1 MKNIIKTIL
10 ITGCSSGIGY
20 RVAHDLHAMGYRVFA
35 TARNAND
42 VERLVSEG
50 LEALQLDVTDTQ
62 SMDKALDAILSR
74 TGGTLDA
81 LFNNAGYGQPG
92 ALEDL
97 SPDALRA
104 QFETN
109 VFGLHTLTCKVLP
122 VMRRQG
128 YGRII
133 HNSSVLGLISLRFRG
148 AYNASKYA
156 MEALAD
162 TMRLELDGSGIYV
175 SLVEPGPITSS
186 FRKNAYTHFKR
197 EIDVKNSAHHEAY
210 QKAIARF
217 EKEGGKDPFELDASA
232 VTKKILHALRA
243 SRPQPHYYVTLPTYL
258 FGMLKRLLPAR
269 WLDGILLKVA

>member
-1 MKNIIKTIL
+1 M

-20 RVAHDLHAMGYRVFA
+20 RVAHDLHVKGYRVFA
-35 TARNAND
+35 TARNIQD
-42 VERLVSEG
+42 VMRLKEEG
-50 LEALQLDVTDTQ
+50 LEALMLDVRDEA
-62 SMDKALDAILSR
+62 SMEEALAEVLKR

-92 ALEDL
+92 ALEDV

-109 VFGLHTLTCKVLP
+109 LFGLHALTCKVLP

-128 YGRII
+128 HGRII

-162 TMRLELDGSGIYV
+162 TMRLELHGSGIFV
-175 SLVEPGPITSS
+175 SLIEPGPITSS
-186 FRKNAYTHFKR
+186 FRKNAYRHFQR
-197 EIDVKNSAHHEAY
+197 EIDVDNSVHYEAY

-217 EKEGGKDPFELDASA
+217 EGDSGKDPFELEASA
-232 VTKKILHALRA
+232 VTQKVLHALRA
-243 SRPQPHYYVTLPTYL
+243 SRPKAHYYVTLPTYL
-258 FGMLKRLLPAR
+258 FGILKRLLPAR
-269 WLDGILLKVA
+269 WLDWVLLKVA